1 MKTKQ
6 MTPRGVPG
14 MVCLALM
21 LAAIFLPFISCKKQ
35 NATLVAPFNLQ
46 AMADK
51 LQGEL
56 LNGSITTESDEDGL
70 ALWCNDGK
78 ILIGLEKIPAQQF
91 TEPGNIRHAEV
102 VYSNYGIIIRDLD
115 NNKLWYYIQNDDNS
129 QKQFRALQNTGDA
142 PVISGIGGTIK
153 LHLS

>member
-1 MKTKQ
+1 MKTKKK
-6 MTPRGVPG
+6 TPTGVPG
-14 MVCLALM
+14 LVCLALM
-21 LAAIFLPFISCKKQ
+21 LAVIFLPFTSCKKQ
-35 NATLVAPFNLQ
+35 NVTLVAPFNLQ

-51 LQGEL
+51 LEGEI
-56 LNGSITTESDEDGL
+56 LNGAITAESDEDGL

-78 ILIGLEKIPAQQF
+78 TLIGLEKIPALHF
-91 TEPGNIRHAEV
+91 TEPGNIMHAQV

-129 QKQFRALQNTGDA
+129 QKQFKALQDA
-142 PVISGIGGTIK
+142 GEKPVISGIGGTIK